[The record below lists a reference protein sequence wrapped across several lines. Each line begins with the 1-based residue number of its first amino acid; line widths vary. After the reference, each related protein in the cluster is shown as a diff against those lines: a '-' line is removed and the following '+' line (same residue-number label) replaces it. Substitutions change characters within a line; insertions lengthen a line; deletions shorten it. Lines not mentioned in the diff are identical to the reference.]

1 LDSASSSSEA
11 AEAAAAAACVLY
23 LSEEGS
29 ALAAGSGVGAA
40 DEYCEAN
47 LTRSRLNYNLCP
59 C

>member
-1 LDSASSSSEA
+1 MGFASSSSSEA
-11 AEAAAAAACVLY
+11 AEAAAACVLY

-47 LTRSRLNYNLCP
+47 LTRSRHNYNLCP

>member
-1 LDSASSSSEA
+1 MDSASSEA
-11 AEAAAAAACVLY
+11 AEAAEAACVLY

-29 ALAAGSGVGAA
+29 AFAAGSEVGAA

-47 LTRSRLNYNLCP
+47 LTRSRHNYNLCP